1 MTDLKFFLSLF
12 TNYLEIDRE
21 KNSNDELIDLYID
34 EENKINMAY
43 IIYKSDPI
51 RLKTSS
57 LRFVSHFVLY
67 CFVSICLFSS
77 GILK

>member
-1 MTDLKFFLSLF
+1 MCVFLNYTKKSCDLKFFLSLF
-12 TNYLEIDRE
+12 TNYLEIDRK

-51 RLKTSS
+51 RSD
-57 LRFVSHFVLY
+57 
-67 CFVSICLFSS
+67 
-77 GILK
+77 